1 MFPNRFDIETAH
13 GGDRSVAGAHSLVL
27 RMRVATRRD
36 RLTREL
42 AEGAEPSSSPERALR
57 AAQLT
62 SPRGRKQLARALHRT
77 ISEARQPQLTRSPV
91 VIINRAQ
98 VLGAEAA
105 INAMVAR
112 LSAAEPVRAEGI
124 SIAHRILTN
133 ADGSPLYNAAE
144 PGALRRQV
152 LAATEALDMA
162 PPAEVELPIAAAL
175 RDVR

>member
-13 GGDRSVAGAHSLVL
+13 RHDRSVTGAHSLVL

-57 AAQLT
+57 AAQLA
-62 SPRGRKQLARALHRT
+62 SPRGRKQLARSLRRT
-77 ISEARQPQLTRSPV
+77 MTEARHPQLTRSPV
-91 VIINRAQ
+91 VIINRPQ
-98 VLGAEAA
+98 VLGAEEA

-112 LSAAEPVRAEGI
+112 LGHAEPVRAEGMA
-124 SIAHRILTN
+124 IAHQILTN
-133 ADGSPLYNAAE
+133 ADGSPLYNAAG

-152 LAATEALDMA
+152 LVATEALDTA
-162 PPAEVELPIAAAL
+162 LPAVELPIAA
-175 RDVR
+175 

>member
-1 MFPNRFDIETAH
+1 MFPNRFDIETAPRR
-13 GGDRSVAGAHSLVL
+13 DRSMDGSQSLVL

-62 SPRGRKQLARALHRT
+62 SPRGRKQLARSLRRT
-77 ISEARQPQLTRSPV
+77 ITEARRPQLTRSPV

-98 VLGAEAA
+98 VLAAEAA

-112 LSAAEPVRAEGI
+112 LGDAEPVRAEGMA
-124 SIAHRILTN
+124 IAHRILTN
-133 ADGSPLYNAAE
+133 ANGNPLYDAAE
-144 PGALRRQV
+144 LGALRRQLQV
-152 LAATEALDMA
+152 ATEALDTA
-162 PPAEVELPIAAAL
+162 PPAEVELPIAA
-175 RDVR
+175 